1 MLSWML
7 GIAAFLLFFVYD
19 VNSVTLRAPLLHTGF
34 FLGVLLLLAST
45 GLDLLHA
52 WRKGDLG
59 GGVDGLLFCA
69 ALACLAAL
77 LYTLFLP
84 CPLRRL
90 IRRRT

>member
-45 GLDLLHA
+45 GLDLFYPQIGVGKRL
-52 WRKGDLG
+52 DG
-59 GGVDGLLFCA
+59 G
-69 ALACLAAL
+69 
-77 LYTLFLP
+77 
-84 CPLRRL
+84 
-90 IRRRT
+90 RRRVKKYLWSF

>member
-34 FLGVLLLLAST
+34 FLGVLLLAS
-45 GLDLLHA
+45 
-52 WRKGDLG
+52 
-59 GGVDGLLFCA
+59 
-69 ALACLAAL
+69 
-77 LYTLFLP
+77 FLP